1 MGVLN
6 TLTFTTAPKPN
17 TDPVMRRRARLIER
31 LEQQR
36 QLLSDP
42 NYHLTVQRWVK
53 GEDGNKQL
61 VNKHKRIK
69 KWWRTDITGNT
80 SLVVRYGA
88 RPLEFVAGR
97 PAIAVG
103 DKGKLP
109 EVLDAL
115 IAAAQAGEV
124 DDVLK
129 SVGAARN
136 DRGVPKLKAVAGKR

>member
-31 LEQQR
+31 LEQQKA
-36 QLLSDP
+36 LCSDA
-42 NYHLTVQRWVK
+42 NFHLTVQHWVK

-61 VNKHKRIK
+61 VDKHKRIK
-69 KWWRTDITGNT
+69 KWWRTDASGNT
-80 SLVVRYGA
+80 TLVVRHGA
-88 RPLEFVAGR
+88 RPIEFVAGK
-97 PAIAVG
+97 PAISVG
-103 DKGKLP
+103 DKSKLP

-124 DDVLK
+124 DDILK